1 MKPSAKI
8 CDEIRCPNYHIWK
21 SECGVTGT
29 VPGHMKSCPKGRINS
44 YEELVEEIARY
55 EHLQW
60 VEWSKAIAESETIS
74 PERLARWKKLWV
86 PYSRLP
92 EEEKESDRKYARKV
106 LKHLFKQ
113 GSITVNAYPVN
124 RVSGSTYDTEKRGG
138 YETAETVVIESE

>member
-29 VPGHMKSCPKGRINS
+29 IPGHMKSCPKGRINS
-44 YEELVEEIARY
+44 YEELVEEIARF

-60 VEWSKAIAESETIS
+60 VEWSKAIAESESIA
-74 PERLARWKKLWV
+74 PERLARWEKLWV

-92 EEEKESDRKYARKV
+92 EEQKESDRKYARRV

-113 GSITVNAYPVN
+113 GSITVNAYPLN
-124 RVSGSTYDTEKRGG
+124 RVSGSTFATEKRGG
-138 YETAETVVIESE
+138 YGTALKG